1 MKVAANIVG
10 VDMEDSLNATLK
22 GSFLLAMPALADP
35 HFSRT
40 VTCISEHNSEGA
52 LGIVINRMTS
62 SLTGKDI
69 FDELNI
75 EYISDAE
82 SIPIYIGGPVHTGEI
97 FILHAAP
104 FTWKGCFMITGNLAM
119 SNTMDILQAI
129 AKGNG
134 PLSYI
139 IALGCAGWGP
149 GQLESEIKENSWL
162 TCSVSEDII
171 FQLPTEIRWE
181 ESVRKMGIDPA
192 LLSSKAGHA

>member
-1 MKVAANIVG
+1 
-10 VDMEDSLNATLK
+10 MEDKLHHTLK

-35 HFSRT
+35 HFYRT

-52 LGIVINRMTS
+52 LGIVINRKMS

-75 EYISDAE
+75 EYVSDAE
-82 SIPIYIGGPVHTGEI
+82 LIPVYIGGPVHTGEI
-97 FILHAAP
+97 FVLHSAP
-104 FTWKGCFMITGNLAM
+104 FTWKGCFMITRSLAM
-119 SNTMDILQAI
+119 SNTIDILEAI
-129 AKGNG
+129 ARNEG

-162 TCSVSEDII
+162 TCSASEEII
-171 FQLPTEIRWE
+171 FKLPSEVRWE
-181 ESVRKMGIDPA
+181 ESVKKMGIDPA
-192 LLSSKAGHA
+192 LLSATAGHA

>member
-1 MKVAANIVG
+1 
-10 VDMEDSLNATLK
+10 MEDNLQGTLK
-22 GSFLLAMPALADP
+22 GNFLLAMPALADP
-35 HFSRT
+35 HFYRT

-75 EYISDAE
+75 EHTPGAE
-82 SIPIYIGGPVHTGEI
+82 LIPVYIGGPVHTGEI
-97 FILHAAP
+97 FILHSAP
-104 FTWKGCFMITGNLAM
+104 FTWRGCFMITEHLAM

-129 AKGNG
+129 AAGSG
-134 PLSYI
+134 PISYI

-171 FQLPTEIRWE
+171 FKLPSEIRWE
-181 ESVRKMGIDPA
+181 ETVKKMGIDPA
-192 LLSSKAGHA
+192 LLSSTAGHA